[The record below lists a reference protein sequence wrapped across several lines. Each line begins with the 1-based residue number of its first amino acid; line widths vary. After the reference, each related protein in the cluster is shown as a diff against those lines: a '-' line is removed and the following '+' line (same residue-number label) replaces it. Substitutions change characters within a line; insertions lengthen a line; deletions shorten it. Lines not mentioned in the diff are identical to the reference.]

1 MSLQAY
7 VEHTASK
14 SNAAK
19 AAEDA
24 KKPAKQKALGKETQL
39 TEQATQAGFDLSD
52 VYGRAAEQYN
62 QFMKQG
68 MQSAAQKTPRL
79 LQGAASFNAPG
90 GQSIV
95 AAEAIAPTV
104 TGAQAAL
111 GMTGTDR
118 IAGSQAAQQESLQG
132 ASEYAMSAMPHV
144 MQQKK
149 VLGYLDAL
157 GSFRETYDD
166 DESMSML
173 TEMLNAELDPE
184 VVSQVLSIVGYAA

>member
-118 IAGSQAAQQESLQG
+118 IAGSQAAQQESLQS
-132 ASEYAMSAMPHV
+132 ASEYAMSAMPSV
-144 MQQKK
+144 VKQKK
-149 VLGYLDAL
+149 VLGYLDMYGTARNTM
-157 GSFRETYDD
+157 SD
-166 DESMSML
+166 DEAQSFLFQML
-173 TEMLNAELDPE
+173 ADELDPE
-184 VVSQVLSIVGYAA
+184 VVTQVKNAILATR